1 MQVETLL
8 EAQRLSQPESLRR
21 GGAFARYLAAAYD
34 RLATIR
40 GRNTTPVERDSEG
53 SAFAHLISAMSAYRT
68 GSMHAAL
75 DESARALQEDRGP
88 RLQSTAKLLAAAA
101 RLSLGRSE
109 AAATSFTTAHA
120 IIEIERLYSSYSII
134 ASAHLQELSAS
145 TGLAVHS
152 SAISTD
158 LTATTGATLASLSR
172 RERQVLVLLASD
184 LSLQSIADRLF
195 VSKNTVKTT
204 TSSLYRK
211 LGVNSRQAAADIAQ
225 RTGIA

>member
-1 MQVETLL
+1 VNDF
-8 EAQRLSQPESLRR
+8 AAASNRPRLS
-21 GGAFARYLAAAYD
+21 LAAAHD

-40 GRNTTPVERDSEG
+40 GRNTTPAERDSDP
-53 SAFAHLISAMSAYRT
+53 SAFAHLMSALAAYRT

-75 DESARALQEDRGP
+75 DEVAQALQVDRGP
-88 RLQSTAKLLAAAA
+88 RLQSAARLLAAAA
-101 RLSLGRSE
+101 RLSLGRFD
-109 AAATSFTTAHA
+109 AAAKSFTTAHA

-134 ASAHLQELSAS
+134 APTHVHELSAL

-152 SAISTD
+152 SAVSTD
-158 LTATTGATLASLSR
+158 LTATTGAALAALSR

-184 LSLQSIADRLF
+184 LSLQSIADTLF

-204 TSSLYRK
+204 TNSLYRK